1 MEDLIAS
8 VLRQF
13 GFSAAMCLL
22 MLWGFY
28 KFLRWFMEQS
38 EKREVCY
45 REIID
50 RQTLALDE
58 HTSQAKDFHN
68 EVKTAHEFQ
77 RSEHKQIADILKG
90 IEEAVSR
97 INGYTKPQ

>member
-1 MEDLIAS
+1 MEDLLIS

-28 KFLRWFMEQS
+28 KFIKWFMEQS
-38 EKREVCY
+38 EKREQCY

-50 RQTLALDE
+50 RQTLALNE

-77 RSEHKQIADILKG
+77 RKEHEQLAGILQG
-90 IEEAVSR
+90 IQEAVGR
-97 INGYTKPQ
+97 INGYTKPH